1 MWVEFFSR
9 VGVACRVEMLRKRV
23 PVVRIGL
30 EKKGAC
36 SENWVEILRKRES
49 VVRYLDCVRNIE
61 CHYQILRVE
70 RSALYRCSKTL

>member
-30 EKKGAC
+30 EKKG
-36 SENWVEILRKRES
+36 ENWVEILRKRES
-49 VVRYLDCVRNIE
+49 VVRY
-61 CHYQILRVE
+61 
-70 RSALYRCSKTL
+70 